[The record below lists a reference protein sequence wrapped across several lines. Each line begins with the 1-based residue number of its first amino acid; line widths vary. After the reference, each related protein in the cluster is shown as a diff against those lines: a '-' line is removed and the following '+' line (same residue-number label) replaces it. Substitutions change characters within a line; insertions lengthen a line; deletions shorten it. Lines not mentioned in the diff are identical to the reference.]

1 MRILFADKYPELS
14 VDKLKQKGQDC
25 VLQPDLEADELDS
38 VLGEYDVLVVRSTQV
53 TKKAIEAGKSL
64 KMIIRAGAGTNT
76 IDKDAAAARGIYVCN
91 VPGRNAASV
100 AELAIGLLIAIDRNI
115 PDNVYALRQGN
126 WNKNRFSVAA
136 GLKGRRMG
144 VVGLGAVG
152 LEVLER
158 AHAFGLELYVIDRPN
173 RWRETHDRLVRI
185 GGIKRVTGL
194 KELAERCEIL
204 SFHVPSVVGTKKM
217 VDAELLARMPVG
229 AIIINTSR
237 GDIVDE
243 EALIKAMDE
252 KGIRAGLDVF
262 CGEPSG
268 GEAIFESILARHP
281 NVYGTHHIGAST
293 DQAQA
298 AVARGVIEILDA
310 FSQGNIKHCVN
321 MDT

>member
-1 MRILFADKYPELS
+1 
-14 VDKLKQKGQDC
+14 
-25 VLQPDLEADELDS
+25 
-38 VLGEYDVLVVRSTQV
+38 
-53 TKKAIEAGKSL
+53 KK
-64 KMIIRAGAGTNT
+64 
-76 IDKDAAAARGIYVCN
+76 
-91 VPGRNAASV
+91 
-100 AELAIGLLIAIDRNI
+100 
-115 PDNVYALRQGN
+115 
-126 WNKNRFSVAA
+126 RFSVAA

-194 KELAERCEIL
+194 RELAERCEIL
-204 SFHVPSVVGTKKM
+204 SFHVPSVAGTNKM
-217 VDAELLARMPVG
+217 VDAELLACMPAG
-229 AIIINTSR
+229 AIVINTSR

-243 EALIKAMDE
+243 QALIKAMDE

-262 CGEPSG
+262 CGEPSS
-268 GEAIFESILARHP
+268 GEAAFESILARHP
-281 NVYGTHHIGAST
+281 NVCGTHHIGAST

>member
-1 MRILFADKYPELS
+1 MRILFADKFPETA
-14 VDKLKQKGQDC
+14 VAELKHKVHNC
-25 VLQPDLEADELDS
+25 VLQPDLNIDELDS
-38 VLGEYDVLVVRSTQV
+38 VLAEYDVLVVRSTQV

-64 KMIIRAGAGTNT
+64 KMIIRAGTGTNT

-91 VPGRNAASV
+91 VPGRNAAAV

-115 PDNVYALRQGN
+115 PDNVKALRQGK
-126 WNKNRFSVAA
+126 WNKKRFSVAV

-144 VVGLGAVG
+144 VVGLGAIG

-158 AHAFGLELYVIDRPN
+158 AHAFGLELYVIERPN

-185 GGIKRVTGL
+185 GGIKRVSGL

-204 SFHVPSVVGTKKM
+204 SFHVPSAVATKKM

-229 AIIINTSR
+229 AIVINTSR

-262 CGEPSG
+262 RGEPSG
-268 GEAIFESILARHP
+268 DEVEFQSALARHP

-298 AVARGVIEILDA
+298 AVASGVVEILDA
-310 FSQGNIKHCVN
+310 FSRGNIQHCVN

>member
-1 MRILFADKYPELS
+1 MKILFADKYPES
-14 VDKLKQKGQDC
+14 AVDELKQIGQDC
-25 VLQPDLEADELDS
+25 VLQPDLKADDLAS
-38 VLGEYDVLVVRSTQV
+38 VLAEYDVLVVRSTLV
-53 TKKAIEAGKSL
+53 TKNAIEAGDSL
-64 KMIIRAGAGTNT
+64 KMIVRAGAGTNT
-76 IDKDAAAARGIYVCN
+76 IDKDAATARGIYVCN
-91 VPGRNAASV
+91 VPGRNAAAV

-115 PDNVYALRQGN
+115 PDNVLALRQGS
-126 WNKNRFSVAA
+126 WNKKRFSVAT

-158 AHAFGLELYVIDRPN
+158 ARAFGLELYVIDRPN

-185 GGIKRVTGL
+185 GGIKRVTCL
-194 KELAERCEIL
+194 NELAERCEIL
-204 SFHVPSVVGTKKM
+204 SFHVPAVADTKKM
-217 VDAELLARMPVG
+217 VGAELLSRMPVG
-229 AIIINTSR
+229 GIVINTSR

-243 EALIKAMDE
+243 EALIRAMDA

-262 CGEPSG
+262 CGEPSA
-268 GEAIFESILARHP
+268 GEAVFESILARHP

-298 AVARGVIEILDA
+298 AVARGVIEILEA
-310 FSQGNIKHCVN
+310 FSQGNIKYCVN

>member
-115 PDNVYALRQGN
+115 PDNVFALRQGN
-126 WNKNRFSVAA
+126 WNKKRFSVAA

-310 FSQGNIKHCVN
+310 FSEGNIKHCVN